1 MNKNLTAE
9 IQKSREALN
18 PAEASVIDHIK
29 GTLIQFLKNTPLT
42 EKNNEELLAIVFSM
56 MEFSK
61 EEI

>member
-1 MNKNLTAE
+1 
-9 IQKSREALN
+9 LN